1 MTERTSLDNRRM
13 FVFLLVLTVAS
24 GLGMQG
30 WNALFN
36 NFAVEAAGFNGF
48 QTGLAHSVREIPG
61 FLSLLV
67 IYVLLV
73 ISEWRLAAL
82 SILVLGAGG
91 GLTGLFPSFWGVM
104 LTTLCMSFGFHYYET
119 VNQSLTLQYFSL
131 SEAPVVMG
139 RLRSVVALT
148 NIAVGVLVWT
158 SSRWLG
164 FAQIFGII
172 GCLSLA
178 AGSWALFQDPTDSN
192 APRQHRKMIF
202 RRRYWVFYVLT
213 FLAGA
218 RRQILLAF
226 ATFLLVKR
234 FGFDVGQIAALFI
247 LNNTVNAVFNRIIG
261 HCINRFG
268 ERSLLR
274 LEYFVILVV
283 FLTYAF
289 CHTAWIVTVAYVVDQ
304 LLLGF
309 AVCVNTYF
317 QKIAD
322 PADIAPSAAVGF
334 TINHIAA
341 VVVPVLGG
349 ALWLWDYRLVF
360 ITGACLTVLSLAAI
374 GFMRVPGKH

>member
-82 SILVLGAGG
+82 SILVLGAGV